1 MNRTRQDVT
10 AHDWPAL
17 AQVDAGALNE
27 TERSAYQRNRRAIDL
42 YLSGR
47 SINEIAKQSGV
58 VRSHL
63 YRLINRCLA
72 VHDDGRLYGY
82 RGLLPKTRIQSY
94 SRVTKVKE
102 LSKHGSRG
110 TAGAFMAL
118 LERYPKL
125 AEWIRQQIR
134 DHHVV
139 LRQISSKEA
148 LRTQIKGIVALHK
161 KFITQCQVLGLGAGD
176 YPLNTDRK
184 GRGAL
189 TQALKQ
195 ELLRNFGSAAHGAG
209 AKHLKGLPHTDAD
222 SAPAAQRP
230 LDVVEFDGH
239 RLDVRLKVVV
249 QDPLGGEH
257 EFEIERVWLLV
268 ILDVC
273 SRAVLGYH
281 LCMGQEYSRY
291 DVIRTLEKALAPHP
305 AFTFTLPGV
314 GYGVNGAFP
323 VTAFPELAYA
333 TWRWIKID
341 NAKANLAQ
349 DTLHALCEF
358 IGCFVDAGPVYT
370 PDDRPYIERFFG
382 TVASTLS
389 SRLPGYTGH
398 GPTDV
403 RRALSDPKGDLRLFV
418 SISELEQLMEAS
430 LAAYNATPH
439 SGLHGHSPLEA
450 MEHQLRTRSAVL
462 QWLPDAKRRTLC
474 LMQEPKRVR
483 VRGYIEQG
491 VRPHINFYGVRYT
504 SNVLASTAIWI
515 GKELRIYYSSQDLRC
530 VRAFHTDGTEVGE
543 LKAQGAWGEFVHDI
557 ALRRAIIRERDLKRL
572 AAFPDMSFL
581 ETYVRDKLTRAK
593 QSRRAASELAR
604 TIRTLAAAPTATS
617 TLPPLPAN
625 EPAPIAPIATVPSP
639 TKPASPQR
647 IEPLILTIGTGYAG

>member
-1 MNRTRQDVT
+1 MNRTRQEIT
-10 AHDWPAL
+10 AQDWPTL
-17 AQVDAGALNE
+17 PEVDAGALNE
-27 TERSAYQRNRRAIDL
+27 VERIAYQRNRRALDL
-42 YLSGR
+42 YLSGS
-47 SINEIAKQSGV
+47 SITEVTKQSGV

-63 YRLINRCLA
+63 YRLIARCLA

-94 SRVTKVKE
+94 SRITKVND
-102 LSKHGSRG
+102 LSKRGRRG

-118 LERYPKL
+118 LVRYPPL
-125 AEWIRQQIR
+125 ADWIRQQIR
-134 DHHVV
+134 DHAVV
-139 LRQISSKEA
+139 LRQISSKET
-148 LRTQIKGIVALHK
+148 LRTQINGIVALHQ
-161 KFITQCQVLGLGAGD
+161 KFIAQCRTLGLGAVD
-176 YPLNTDRK
+176 YPLNTDRMA
-184 GRGAL
+184 RGAL
-189 TQALKQ
+189 TQVLKR
-195 ELLRNFGSAAHGAG
+195 ELLRNFASAARGAG
-209 AKHLKGLPHTDAD
+209 VKHLKGLPRIDFD
-222 SAPAAQRP
+222 SAPAPQRP

-239 RLDVRLKVVV
+239 RLDVRLIVVV

-273 SRAVLGYH
+273 TRAVLGYH
-281 LCMGQEYSRY
+281 LCSGQEYSRY

-305 AFTFTLPGV
+305 ALNFTLPGV
-314 GYGVNGAFP
+314 GYGGKCAFP

-370 PDDRPYIERFFG
+370 PDDRPYIERFFA
-382 TVASTLS
+382 TIATTLS

-398 GPTDV
+398 GPQDV

-439 SGLHGHSPLEA
+439 GGLHSRSPLEVL
-450 MEHQLRTRSAVL
+450 HDHLRTHATVL
-462 QWLPDAKRRTLC
+462 QWLPEAKRRTLC

-504 SNVLASTAIWI
+504 SIVLASTTLWI
-515 GKELRIYYSSQDLRC
+515 GKELRIYYNSQDLRC
-530 VRAFHTDGTEVGE
+530 VRAFLADGTEVGE
-543 LKAQGAWGEFVHDI
+543 LKAQGAWG
-557 ALRRAIIRERDLKRL
+557 
-572 AAFPDMSFL
+572 
-581 ETYVRDKLTRAK
+581 
-593 QSRRAASELAR
+593 
-604 TIRTLAAAPTATS
+604 
-617 TLPPLPAN
+617 
-625 EPAPIAPIATVPSP
+625 
-639 TKPASPQR
+639 
-647 IEPLILTIGTGYAG
+647 